1 MTTLAL
7 ILTAAAQTHPQTT
20 PSNGV
25 GAGLLAGAIL
35 VVAILLGATFW
46 VMARRSRASRGG
58 VRHPAGDGRRGSPPF
73 EGIERRHF
81 PADEADHARK
91 RPSERPGARSAP

>member
-20 PSNGV
+20 PSNGI

-35 VVAILLGATFW
+35 VVAIMLGATFW
-46 VMARRSRASRGG
+46 VMTRRARASRGG
-58 VRHPAGDGRRGSPPF
+58 VRHPPADGHPGSPPF
-73 EGIERRHF
+73 EGVERRHF
-81 PADEADHARK
+81 PEAETARK
-91 RPSERPGARSAP
+91 RPSDRSGTRSAP